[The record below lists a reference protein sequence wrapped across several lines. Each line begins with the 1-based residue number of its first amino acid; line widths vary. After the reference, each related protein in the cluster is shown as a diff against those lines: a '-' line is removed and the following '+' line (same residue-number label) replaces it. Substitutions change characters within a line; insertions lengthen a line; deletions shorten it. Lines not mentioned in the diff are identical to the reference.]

1 MSETIEA
8 AVAALSEKI
17 TDGFDGAA
25 KFVIKG
31 EGSVMIDADGVRAGD
46 GDADVTLSADAETF
60 SALLEG
66 ELDPTSA
73 YMSGSLA
80 IDGDMGVAMR
90 LGAMLA

>member
-25 KFVIKG
+25 KFVIQG

-60 SALLEG
+60 SAILEG

-90 LGAMLA
+90 LGSILA

>member
-17 TDGFDGAA
+17 ADGFDGSA
-25 KFVIKG
+25 KFVVQG

-66 ELDPTSA
+66 QLDPTAA
-73 YMSGSLA
+73 YMSGRLA
-80 IDGDMGVAMR
+80 IDGDMGMAMR
-90 LGAMLA
+90 LGAILA

>member
-8 AVAALSEKI
+8 AVAALSKKI

-25 KFVIKG
+25 KFVIQG

-60 SALLEG
+60 SAILEG
-66 ELDPTSA
+66 KLDPTSA

-80 IDGDMGVAMR
+80 IKGDMGVAMR
-90 LGAMLA
+90 LGSILA

>member
-25 KFVIKG
+25 KFVIQG

-90 LGAMLA
+90 LGAILA

>member
-17 TDGFDGAA
+17 ADGFDGSA
-25 KFVIKG
+25 KFVVQG
-31 EGSVMIDADGVRAGD
+31 EGSVMIDTDGVRAGD

-73 YMSGSLA
+73 YMSGRLA
-80 IDGDMGVAMR
+80 IDGDMGMAMR
-90 LGAMLA
+90 LGAILA

>member
-25 KFVIKG
+25 KFVIHG

-90 LGAMLA
+90 LGAILA